1 MPQPNPELDL
11 ARAFVEETDC
21 AVFLTGKAGTGKTTF
36 LHRLKEQT
44 GKRLVVTAPTGVAA
58 INAGGLTLHSFFQLP
73 FGPLV
78 PGAALHDGRHR
89 VGREKRNLMQ
99 SLDLLVIDEISMVR
113 ADLLDGVDAVLKRYR
128 RSELPFGGVQLL
140 MIGDLHQL
148 PPVVKEAEWQLLRP
162 HYGSPYFFS
171 SLALQR
177 LELVAIELGRIFRQS
192 DQRFI
197 DLLAQVRD
205 NRLDAAGLETLNARC
220 RPGYAPEEGVIT
232 LCTHN
237 RQADAI
243 NAARL
248 DALPVA
254 AHRFTAEIEGNF
266 PEYAYPTAADLEL
279 KPGAQVMFVRND
291 TSPEKRFFN
300 GKIGTVDEIGRQ
312 SVRVVCPGDDGPIE
326 VGTMTWENI
335 DYAVDAETAEITP
348 KVVGSFQQ
356 IPLKPAW
363 AITIHKSQ
371 GLTFDR
377 VAIDAQAAFAHGQVY
392 VGLSRCRSLD
402 GLVLSSP
409 LAARTVAAD
418 PAVRDFVAR
427 AAARPPTAAD
437 LAVARIR
444 YQQKLLLACFDF
456 SALAGLLGR
465 LTGLLRHNAGIVQVN
480 AVGDVFAIRQQAQ
493 DAICAVGDRFQLQLQ
508 SLFAPQREPAADPVV
523 RERLAKA
530 GVYFAEQFAAG
541 LGPCIESLEVASDNK
556 EIRKRIEEFVKLLRQ
571 ECAGKQ
577 AAIRVCAEDFSPGRY
592 LRALSVAAMAEE
604 KRPKPA
610 DTLYTEADV
619 GHPAL
624 FRALRQWRNDTA
636 ATASLAPYQVMHQ
649 KTLIQIAIHQPD
661 SMEALQSV
669 KGIGKRLAERYGR
682 EILALVADWR
692 EADDHGAAIPPSPS
706 AIGPTGAPKRT
717 GQRLDTKA
725 VSLEMLQTGLSL
737 PEIADQRGLTLQT
750 VEGHL
755 AYFVKNGTLPLAGL
769 LAPERI
775 RELEDKI
782 RPLSA
787 SSLKALKIALG
798 DSYSFGE
805 INLVLAHLQAQD
817 NG

>member
-1 MPQPNPELDL
+1 MPPPNPELDL

-21 AVFLTGKAGTGKTTF
+21 TVFLTGKAGTGKTTF

-58 INAGGLTLHSFFQLP
+58 INAGGITLHSFFQLP

-99 SLDLLVIDEISMVR
+99 NFDLLVIDEISMVR
-113 ADLLDGVDAVLKRYR
+113 ADLMDGVDAVLRRYR
-128 RSELPFGGVQLL
+128 RSEQPFGGVQLL

-148 PPVVKEAEWQLLRP
+148 PPVVKEGEWRLLRP
-162 HYGSPYFFS
+162 HYDSPYFFS

-177 LELVAIELGRIFRQS
+177 LHLVAIELGRIFRQS

-205 NRLDAAGLETLNARC
+205 NRLDAASLKALNARH
-220 RPGYAPEEGVIT
+220 RPDYAPEEGVIT

-243 NAARL
+243 NKARLNALPTAARRF
-248 DALPVA
+248 A
-254 AHRFTAEIEGNF
+254 AAIEGSF
-266 PEYAYPTAADLEL
+266 PEYAYPTAAELEL

-300 GKIGTVDEIGRQ
+300 GKIGTVAAMGKQ
-312 SVRVVCPGDDGPIE
+312 SVRVVCPGEDEPIE

-335 DYAVDAETAEITP
+335 DYAVDAETAEVTS
-348 KVVGSFQQ
+348 KVVGNFLQ

-377 VAIDAQAAFAHGQVY
+377 VVIDAQAAFAHGQVY

-409 LAARTVAAD
+409 LAARTTAAD
-418 PAVRDFVAR
+418 PTVRDFVTQIASQ
-427 AAARPPTAAD
+427 PPTEAD
-437 LAVARIR
+437 VAIARIH
-444 YQQKLLLACFDF
+444 YQQRLLLTCFDF
-456 SALAGLLGR
+456 SALSGLLGR
-465 LTGLLRHNAGIVQVN
+465 LTGLLRSNAGIVQVN
-480 AVGDVFAIRQQAQ
+480 GKGDVFAIRQQAQ
-493 DAICAVGDRFQLQLQ
+493 ETICAVGDRFKLQLQ
-508 SLFAPQREPAADPVV
+508 SLFAPQREPAADPVI

-530 GVYFAEQFAAG
+530 GTYFAGQFAAG
-541 LGPCIESLEVASDNK
+541 LGPCIESLGVESDNK
-556 EIRKRIEEFVKLLRQ
+556 EIRKRIDDAIRLLRQ
-571 ECAGKQ
+571 ECASKL
-577 AAIRVCAEDFSPGRY
+577 AAIRVCAENFSPGRY
-592 LRALSVAAMAEE
+592 LRALSVAAMAAE

-610 DTLYTEADV
+610 AALYTEADV

-624 FRALRQWRNDTA
+624 FRALRQWRNDA
-636 ATASLAPYQVMHQ
+636 AEAAGLPPYQVMRQ
-649 KTLIQIAIHQPD
+649 KTLIQIAIHLPD
-661 SMEALQSV
+661 SMEALQAV
-669 KGIGKRLAERYGR
+669 KGIGKRLAERYGQ
-682 EILALVADWR
+682 ELLALVADWR
-692 EADDHGAAIPPSPS
+692 GENDHGAAVPP
-706 AIGPTGAPKRT
+706 AIAPTGAPERT
-717 GQRLDTKA
+717 SQRLDTKTA
-725 VSLEMLQTGLSL
+725 SLEMLRMGLSL
-737 PEIADQRGLTLQT
+737 PEIAERRGFTLPT
-750 VEGHL
+750 IEGHL
-755 AYFVKNGTLPLAGL
+755 AHFVKDGTLPIADLM
-769 LAPERI
+769 APERI
-775 RELEDKI
+775 RELESKI
-782 RPLSA
+782 SSLPA
-787 SSLKALKIALG
+787 SSLKALKTALG
-798 DSYSFGE
+798 DSYSYGE
-805 INLVLAHLQAQD
+805 INLMLAHLHAQN